1 MISAARGSVARAS
14 AFSASVSVS
23 VRNVRISSFS
33 SPSKRLIVLSG
44 ASWGWSCRM
53 IGDDSSRSDRSG
65 GPASTGQV
73 CSDVQPSTNG
83 WAHRGGSVAE
93 THAPASAASTVCA
106 AISDVRSTSSRG
118 APGGHT
124 PSLITSRRSRCTR

>member
-1 MISAARGSVARAS
+1 
-14 AFSASVSVS
+14 
-23 VRNVRISSFS
+23 
-33 SPSKRLIVLSG
+33 
-44 ASWGWSCRM
+44 M

-73 CSDVQPSTNG
+73 CSDVHPSTNG
-83 WAHRGGSVAE
+83 CAHRGGSVVE